1 MFGEQAG
8 HRCQNLN
15 LPNCCGND
23 QKRREKRTLHA
34 ALNERGCQELLALL
48 ADSTPVGWAGICQ
61 GGLSWPGPGR
71 CILIPS
77 APLGSRCPQQCRLQ
91 ATTGTDGSA
100 RRTRLRTCNGGS
112 CHQWAVE
119 TLLGLIRGCSVKGAG
134 GRLNDHPSDSALSP
148 GFLDWWGQTRVNV
161 MFHSFFPWAWGLRTA
176 VSQGASS
183 CGQARVNTHPE
194 TPADLKKPGSS
205 TLKS

>member
-1 MFGEQAG
+1 MPKSQPPQLLWKWPKEMWKENLACGSKQARVPG
-8 HRCQNLN
+8 APGTTCRFN
-15 LPNCCGND
+15 
-23 QKRREKRTLHA
+23 
-34 ALNERGCQELLALL
+34 
-48 ADSTPVGWAGICQ
+48 AGGLGRDLQ

-71 CILIPS
+71 CVLIPS

-91 ATTGTDGSA
+91 ATMGTDGSA

-119 TLLGLIRGCSVKGAG
+119 TLLGLIRGCLVKGAG